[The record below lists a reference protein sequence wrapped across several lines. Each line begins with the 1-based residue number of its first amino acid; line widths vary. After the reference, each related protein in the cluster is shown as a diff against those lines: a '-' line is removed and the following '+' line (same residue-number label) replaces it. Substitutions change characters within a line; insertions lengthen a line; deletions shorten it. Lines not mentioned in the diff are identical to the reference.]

1 MTRAL
6 AATAAALAV
15 FTILVFTGALTGID
29 NWAIDHV
36 SPALNPYSDVGV
48 VTASGLWQPF
58 SLDAAWWDKIVE
70 VYMYPASFL
79 VSALLVAVACTMLLR
94 RGQRVPALVW
104 AGAWCAANGVE
115 LVGKLGLT
123 RPGVHWSNGARPV
136 HILTFD
142 NSYPS
147 GHSARGVVVAATL
160 AYVFPRLRV
169 ALAAWVVLVPAAL
182 VVSGAHTLTDVVG
195 GTTLGLLIV
204 LAAHAMMR
212 EWTLLPIFS
221 RVSNAA
227 SSEMPKQS
235 SPTSPAGTS
244 PSPTQS

>member
-6 AATAAALAV
+6 AATSAALAV
-15 FTILVFTGALTGID
+15 FTVLVVTGALTGVD

-48 VTASGLWQPF
+48 VALSGLWQPF
-58 SLDAAWWDKIVE
+58 GLDAPWWDKIVDLF
-70 VYMYPASFL
+70 MYPASFV
-79 VSALLVAVACTMLLR
+79 VSALLVGVGCVVLLR
-94 RGQRVPALVW
+94 RGARVPALVW
-104 AGAWCAANGVE
+104 AGAWCAANGAE

-123 RPGVHWSNGARPV
+123 RPAVHWSNGPRPV
-136 HILTFD
+136 HVLTFD

-147 GHSARGVVVAATL
+147 GHSARGVVVAALL

-182 VVSGAHTLTDVVG
+182 VVGGAHTLTDVVG

-212 EWTLLPIFS
+212 EWTRLPIFS
-221 RVSNAA
+221 RVSNEA
-227 SSEMPKQS
+227 SSGTPRRS

-244 PSPTQS
+244 PSPTKT